1 MGIKEKDAPTEG
13 FAGSVLLKGL
23 LSAAC
28 DLGSGPGA
36 RAGEVMGHG
45 PNLHDPWWQNM
56 RGSSFENEIPKGLAV
71 PLPALGVWK
80 EVVVVQMLSWTKTEQ
95 GLAGGLLM
103 PLCQP

>member
-28 DLGSGPGA
+28 NLGSGPGA
-36 RAGEVMGHG
+36 RAREVMGHG
-45 PNLHDPWWQNM
+45 PNLHDPRWQNM
-56 RGSSFENEIPKGLAV
+56 WGSSFGNEIPKGLAV

-80 EVVVVQMLSWTKTEQ
+80 EEVMQMLSWTKTEQ
-95 GLAGGLLM
+95 GLAGGWLT